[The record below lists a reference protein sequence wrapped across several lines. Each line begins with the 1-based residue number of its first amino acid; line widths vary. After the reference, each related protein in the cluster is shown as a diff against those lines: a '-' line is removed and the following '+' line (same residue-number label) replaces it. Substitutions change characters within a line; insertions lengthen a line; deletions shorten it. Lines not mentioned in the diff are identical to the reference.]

1 LGAEHFEK
9 ALLAQRPAA
18 ARSQAQQRLVAL
30 LGAEAET
37 YLRHLADSDRSLSR
51 QISELLEL
59 VRQYGPPA
67 VNAALAQAQA
77 ARAFGAD
84 YIANILHQQQSP
96 RSLQPPLQ
104 LKDPLLNQLATDP
117 LSLVDYDA
125 LILTQR
131 RES

>member
-1 LGAEHFEK
+1 
-9 ALLAQRPAA
+9 
-18 ARSQAQQRLVAL
+18 
-30 LGAEAET
+30 
-37 YLRHLADSDRSLSR
+37 
-51 QISELLEL
+51 

-67 VNAALAQAQA
+67 VSAALAQAQA